1 MEKNKRIIYVYVN
14 VEDINEQAIA
24 INYIPRKGEKI
35 MVRAMTGYIELEVE
49 DVIHTNS
56 IVYIK
61 TKRVT
66 GNTRFIEK
74 MNKLIW

>member
-1 MEKNKRIIYVYVN
+1 
-14 VEDINEQAIA
+14 
-24 INYIPRKGEKI
+24 

-61 TKRVT
+61 IKRVT